1 MTYEEYQNALTANQ
15 NAIAKACEAESKKRQ
30 ELVNNYRQRQ
40 KEAKDN
46 YLQTLKLIDQLYHQ
60 EKRNNHEYWE
70 AERSRLNREMRL
82 TSYEWKVQ
90 NGILP
95 SANVDGKQGK
105 EVSDGDRQE

>member
-1 MTYEEYQNALTANQ
+1 MTYEEYLQAIIANQ
-15 NAIAKACEAESKKRQ
+15 EAMAKAREAEAKKRQ
-30 ELVNNYRQRQ
+30 ELVNNYHQRQ

-105 EVSDGDRQE
+105 EVSNGTEQE